1 MAINLRDLYDQYGGN
16 PNKLSPVKGNCPLGY
31 YVNDPEFTND
41 ALGAA
46 RFVAQRLGVTGPQY
60 NFATKK
66 YKASPATLNITDL
79 TVYAAF
85 EEAVT
90 TYGNELYAFLTRDNY
105 LSFEGAS
112 TSIDADNA
120 LITPSMANIVRLS
133 EQYGEEAG
141 SGGNVTWRKGRLS
154 LIPGVQRYD
163 LKAWAESQGIVGGI
177 EIKRVFY
184 QAPPAVSQLF
194 APFLGTLAGGLG
206 GVPAVGAYGLGLGY
220 TNYLM
225 MPTSFTAQTIQA
237 IEMQN
242 TITLSNYTF
251 EITNNVIS
259 VFPIPGT
266 GFFNEEI
273 DTNLD
278 YGMYLNFEYI
288 VLQERLDSAF
298 GNGTNKITNTSNVP
312 YTNPNYN
319 KLNSVGRSWIYEYTL
334 ALCKE
339 ILGYI
344 RGKYTT
350 VPIPNAE
357 VTLNQQDLLASAT
370 ATKEA
375 LITRLRE
382 YFDQTSRQALLERR
396 AAESAAR
403 VTEIQQVPMVIYI
416 A

>member
-1 MAINLRDLYDQYGGN
+1 MNVPIWPGSSSFAQVSASYYAPTSSGVSPTPFGFYDNEIQFQN
-16 PNKLSPVKGNCPLGY
+16 DADSVAVFVTRRLGY
-31 YVNDPEFTND
+31 PIMEVELQDI
-41 ALGAA
+41 
-46 RFVAQRLGVTGPQY
+46 
-60 NFATKK
+60 
-66 YKASPATLNITDL
+66 NI
-79 TVYAAF
+79 YAAF

-141 SGGNVTWRKGRLS
+141 SGGNVTWRKGRLT

-184 QAPPAVSQLF
+184 QPPPAVSQMF
-194 APFLGTLAGGLG
+194 APFLGTMAGGLG
-206 GVPAVGAYGLGLGY
+206 GVPAAGAYGLGMGY

-259 VFPIPGT
+259 VFPVPGT
-266 GFFNEEI
+266 GFFNEEM
-273 DTNLD
+273 DNNLD
-278 YGMYLNFEYI
+278 YGIYLNFDYV

-298 GNGTNKITNTSNVP
+298 NDGTNKITNTSNVP

-334 ALCKE
+334 ALSKE
-339 ILGYI
+339 ILGYV
-344 RGKYTT
+344 RGKYST
-350 VPIPNAE
+350 VPIPNQE
-357 VTLNQQDLLASAT
+357 ISLNQQDLLSSAT
-370 ATKEA
+370 ASKEA
-375 LITRLRE
+375 LLLRLRE
-382 YFDQTSRQALLERR
+382 YFDQTSRQSLLERR

-403 VTEIQQVPMVIYI
+403 VTEINQVPMVIYI

>member
-1 MAINLRDLYDQYGGN
+1 MNIPIWPGSSSFAQVSASYYAPTSSGVSPTPFGFYDNEIQFQN
-16 PNKLSPVKGNCPLGY
+16 DADSVAVFVTRRLGY
-31 YVNDPEFTND
+31 PIMEVELQDI
-41 ALGAA
+41 
-46 RFVAQRLGVTGPQY
+46 
-60 NFATKK
+60 
-66 YKASPATLNITDL
+66 NI
-79 TVYAAF
+79 YAAF

-141 SGGNVTWRKGRLS
+141 SGGNVTWRKGRLT
-154 LIPGVQRYD
+154 LTPGVQRYD

-184 QAPPAVSQLF
+184 QPPPAVSQMF
-194 APFLGTLAGGLG
+194 APFLGTMAGGLG
-206 GVPAVGAYGLGLGY
+206 GVPAAGAYGLGMGY

-259 VFPIPGT
+259 VFPVPGT
-266 GFFNEEI
+266 GFFNEEM
-273 DTNLD
+273 DSSLD
-278 YGMYLNFEYI
+278 YGIYLNFDYV

-298 GNGTNKITNTSNVP
+298 NDGTNKITNTSNVP

-334 ALCKE
+334 ALSKE
-339 ILGYI
+339 ILGYV
-344 RGKYTT
+344 RGKYST
-350 VPIPNAE
+350 VPIPNQE
-357 VTLNQQDLLASAT
+357 ISLNQQDLLSSAT
-370 ATKEA
+370 ASKEA
-375 LITRLRE
+375 LLLRLRE
-382 YFDQTSRQALLERR
+382 YFDQTSRQSLLERR

-403 VTEIQQVPMVIYI
+403 VTEINQVPMVIYI

>member
-1 MAINLRDLYDQYGGN
+1 MNIPIWPGSSSFAQVSASYYNTPSSGIPPTPFGFYDNETQF
-16 PNKLSPVKGNCPLGY
+16 KTDADSVAMFVTRRLGY
-31 YVNDPEFTND
+31 PIMDIELQD
-41 ALGAA
+41 I
-46 RFVAQRLGVTGPQY
+46 
-60 NFATKK
+60 
-66 YKASPATLNITDL
+66 NI
-79 TVYAAF
+79 YAAF

-105 LSFEGAS
+105 LTFEGAS

-141 SGGNVTWRKGRLS
+141 SGGNVTWRKGRLT

-184 QAPPAVSQLF
+184 QPPPAVSQMF
-194 APFLGTLAGGLG
+194 APFLGTMAGGLG
-206 GVPAVGAYGLGLGY
+206 GVPAAGAYGLGMGY

-259 VFPIPGT
+259 VFPVPGT
-266 GFFNEEI
+266 GFFNEEM
-273 DTNLD
+273 DNNLD
-278 YGMYLNFEYI
+278 YGMYLNFEY
-288 VLQERLDSAF
+288 VSLQERLDSAF
-298 GNGTNKITNTSNVP
+298 GDGTNKITNTSNVP

-319 KLNSVGRSWIYEYTL
+319 ALNSVGRSWIYEYTL
-334 ALCKE
+334 ALTKE
-339 ILGYI
+339 ILGYV
-344 RGKYTT
+344 RGKYST

-357 VTLNQQDLLASAT
+357 VTLNQQDLLSSAT
-370 ATKEA
+370 ATKDA
-375 LITRLRE
+375 LILRLRE

-403 VTEIQQVPMVIYI
+403 VTEINQVPMVIYI

>member
-1 MAINLRDLYDQYGGN
+1 MNIPIWPGSSSFAQVSASYYATPSSGIPPTPFGFYDNEAQF
-16 PNKLSPVKGNCPLGY
+16 KTDADSVAMFVTRRLGY
-31 YVNDPEFTND
+31 PIMDIELQD
-41 ALGAA
+41 I
-46 RFVAQRLGVTGPQY
+46 
-60 NFATKK
+60 
-66 YKASPATLNITDL
+66 NI
-79 TVYAAF
+79 YAAF

-141 SGGNVTWRKGRLS
+141 SGGNVTWRKGRLT
-154 LIPGVQRYD
+154 LTPGVQRYD

-184 QAPPAVSQLF
+184 QPPPAVSQMF

-206 GVPAVGAYGLGLGY
+206 GVPAAGAYGLGMGY

-259 VFPIPGT
+259 VFPVPGT
-266 GFFNEEI
+266 EFLGGEY
-273 DTNLD
+273 DSNLD
-278 YGMYLNFEYI
+278 YGIYLNFEYI
-288 VLQERLDSAF
+288 SLQERLDSAF
-298 GNGTNKITNTSNVP
+298 GDGTNKITNTSNVP

-319 KLNSVGRSWIYEYTL
+319 ALNSVGRSWIYEYTL
-334 ALCKE
+334 ALTKE
-339 ILGYI
+339 ILGYV
-344 RGKYTT
+344 RGKYST
-350 VPIPNAE
+350 VPIPNSE
-357 VTLNQQDLLASAT
+357 VTLNQQDLLSSAT
-370 ATKEA
+370 STKEA
-375 LITRLRE
+375 LILRLRE

>member
-1 MAINLRDLYDQYGGN
+1 MNVPIWPGSSSFAQVSASYYAPTSSGVSPTPFGFYDNEIQFQN
-16 PNKLSPVKGNCPLGY
+16 DADSVAVFVTRRLGY
-31 YVNDPEFTND
+31 PIMEVELQDI
-41 ALGAA
+41 
-46 RFVAQRLGVTGPQY
+46 
-60 NFATKK
+60 
-66 YKASPATLNITDL
+66 NI
-79 TVYAAF
+79 YAAF

-141 SGGNVTWRKGRLS
+141 SGGNVTWRKGRLT

-184 QAPPAVSQLF
+184 QPPPAVSQMF
-194 APFLGTLAGGLG
+194 APFLGTMAGGLG
-206 GVPAVGAYGLGLGY
+206 GVPAAGAYGLGMGY

-259 VFPIPGT
+259 VFPVPGT
-266 GFFNEEI
+266 GFFNEEM
-273 DTNLD
+273 DNNLD
-278 YGMYLNFEYI
+278 YGIYLNFDYV

-298 GNGTNKITNTSNVP
+298 NDGTNKITNTSNVP

-334 ALCKE
+334 ALTKE
-339 ILGYI
+339 ILGYV
-344 RGKYTT
+344 RGKYST
-350 VPIPNAE
+350 VPIPNQE
-357 VTLNQQDLLASAT
+357 ISLNQQDLLSSAT
-370 ATKEA
+370 ASKEA
-375 LITRLRE
+375 LLLRLRE
-382 YFDQTSRQALLERR
+382 YFDQTSRQSLLERR

-403 VTEIQQVPMVIYI
+403 VTEINQVPMVIYI

>member
-1 MAINLRDLYDQYGGN
+1 MFVTRR
-16 PNKLSPVKGNCPLGY
+16 LGY
-31 YVNDPEFTND
+31 PIMDIELQD
-41 ALGAA
+41 I
-46 RFVAQRLGVTGPQY
+46 
-60 NFATKK
+60 
-66 YKASPATLNITDL
+66 NI
-79 TVYAAF
+79 YAAF

-105 LSFEGAS
+105 LTFEGAS

-141 SGGNVTWRKGRLS
+141 SGGNVTWRKGRLT

-184 QAPPAVSQLF
+184 QPPPAVSQMF
-194 APFLGTLAGGLG
+194 APFLGTMAGGLG
-206 GVPAVGAYGLGLGY
+206 GVPAAGAYGLGMGY

-259 VFPIPGT
+259 VFPVPGT
-266 GFFNEEI
+266 GFFNDEM
-273 DTNLD
+273 DSSLD
-278 YGMYLNFEYI
+278 YGIYLNFDYI

-298 GNGTNKITNTSNVP
+298 GDGTNKITNTSNVP

-319 KLNSVGRSWIYEYTL
+319 ALNSVGRSWIYEYTL
-334 ALCKE
+334 ALTKE
-339 ILGYI
+339 ILGYV
-344 RGKYTT
+344 RGKYST
-350 VPIPNAE
+350 VPIPNSE
-357 VTLNQQDLLASAT
+357 VTLNQQDLLSSAT
-370 ATKEA
+370 STKDA
-375 LITRLRE
+375 LILRLRE

-403 VTEIQQVPMVIYI
+403 VTEINQVPMVIYI

>member
-1 MAINLRDLYDQYGGN
+1 MNVPIWPGSSSFAQVSASYYAPTSSGVSPTPFGFYDNEIQFQN
-16 PNKLSPVKGNCPLGY
+16 DADSVAVFVTRRLGY
-31 YVNDPEFTND
+31 PIMEVELQDI
-41 ALGAA
+41 
-46 RFVAQRLGVTGPQY
+46 
-60 NFATKK
+60 
-66 YKASPATLNITDL
+66 NI
-79 TVYAAF
+79 YAAF

-120 LITPSMANIVRLS
+120 LITPSMANVVRLS

-141 SGGNVTWRKGRLS
+141 SGGNVTWRKGRLT

-184 QAPPAVSQLF
+184 QPPPAVSQMF
-194 APFLGTLAGGLG
+194 APFLGTMAGGLG
-206 GVPAVGAYGLGLGY
+206 GVPAAGAYGLGMGY

-259 VFPIPGT
+259 VFPVPGT
-266 GFFNEEI
+266 GFFNDEM
-273 DTNLD
+273 DNNLD
-278 YGMYLNFEYI
+278 YGIYLNFEYV

-319 KLNSVGRSWIYEYTL
+319 ALNSVGRSWIYEYTL
-334 ALCKE
+334 ALTKE
-339 ILGYI
+339 ILGYV
-344 RGKYTT
+344 RGKYST
-350 VPIPNAE
+350 VPIPNQE
-357 VTLNQQDLLASAT
+357 ISLNQQDLLSSAT
-370 ATKEA
+370 ASKEA
-375 LITRLRE
+375 LLLRLRE
-382 YFDQTSRQALLERR
+382 YFDQTSRQSLLERR

-403 VTEIQQVPMVIYI
+403 VTEINQVPMVIYI

>member
-1 MAINLRDLYDQYGGN
+1 MNVPIWPGSSSFAQVSASYYAPTSSGVSPTPFGFYDNEIQFQN
-16 PNKLSPVKGNCPLGY
+16 DADSVAVFVTRRLGY
-31 YVNDPEFTND
+31 PIMEVELQDI
-41 ALGAA
+41 
-46 RFVAQRLGVTGPQY
+46 
-60 NFATKK
+60 
-66 YKASPATLNITDL
+66 NI
-79 TVYAAF
+79 YAAF

-141 SGGNVTWRKGRLS
+141 SGGNVTWRKGRLT
-154 LIPGVQRYD
+154 LTPGVQRYD

-184 QAPPAVSQLF
+184 QPPPAVSQMF
-194 APFLGTLAGGLG
+194 APFLGTMAGGLG
-206 GVPAVGAYGLGLGY
+206 GVPAAGAYGLGMGY

-259 VFPIPGT
+259 VFPVPGT
-266 GFFNEEI
+266 GFFNGEV
-273 DTNLD
+273 DYNLD
-278 YGMYLNFEYI
+278 YGIYLNFEY
-288 VLQERLDSAF
+288 VSLQERLDSAF
-298 GNGTNKITNTSNVP
+298 GDGTNKITNTSNVP

-319 KLNSVGRSWIYEYTL
+319 ALNSVGRSWIYEYTL
-334 ALCKE
+334 ALTKE
-339 ILGYI
+339 ILGYV
-344 RGKYTT
+344 RGKYST
-350 VPIPNAE
+350 VPIPNSE
-357 VTLNQQDLLASAT
+357 VTLNQQDLLSSAT
-370 ATKEA
+370 ATKDA
-375 LITRLRE
+375 LILRLRE

>member
-1 MAINLRDLYDQYGGN
+1 MNIPIWPGSSSFAQVSASYYATPSSGISPTPFGFYDNESQFKTDADSVAIFVTRR
-16 PNKLSPVKGNCPLGY
+16 LGY
-31 YVNDPEFTND
+31 PIMEVELQDI
-41 ALGAA
+41 
-46 RFVAQRLGVTGPQY
+46 
-60 NFATKK
+60 
-66 YKASPATLNITDL
+66 NI
-79 TVYAAF
+79 YAAF

-112 TSIDADNA
+112 TSVDADNA

-141 SGGNVTWRKGRLS
+141 SGGNVTWRKGRLT

-184 QAPPAVSQLF
+184 QPPPAVSQMY
-194 APFLGTLAGGLG
+194 APFLGTMAGGLG
-206 GVPAVGAYGLGLGY
+206 GVPAAGAYGLGMGY

-225 MPTSFTAQTIQA
+225 MPTSFTAQTVQA

-242 TITLSNYTF
+242 TMVLSNYTF

-259 VFPIPGT
+259 VFPVPGT
-266 GFFNEEI
+266 GFFNDEI
-273 DTNLD
+273 DPNLD
-278 YGMYLNFEYI
+278 YGIYLNFDYI
-288 VLQERLDSAF
+288 SLQERLDSAF
-298 GNGTNKITNTSNVP
+298 NDGTNKITNTSNVP

-334 ALCKE
+334 ALSKE

-344 RGKYTT
+344 RGKYST
-350 VPIPNAE
+350 VPIPNQE
-357 VTLNQQDLLASAT
+357 VSLNQQDLLSSAT
-370 ATKEA
+370 STKEA
-375 LITRLRE
+375 LLLRLRE
-382 YFDQTSRQALLERR
+382 YFDQTSRQSLLERR